1 MMTTSQKLGGLV
13 LPQDWMEKE
22 VDALHIFGGPSGP
35 QNEWVMGYIDYDDSN
50 DPNSIQRF
58 DDEGGHKRRA
68 ILCSEGPTNPH
79 LEVEM
84 QLANPT

>member
-35 QNEWVMGYIDYDDSN
+35 QNEWVMLY
-50 DPNSIQRF
+50 R
-58 DDEGGHKRRA
+58 
-68 ILCSEGPTNPH
+68 L
-79 LEVEM
+79 
-84 QLANPT
+84 